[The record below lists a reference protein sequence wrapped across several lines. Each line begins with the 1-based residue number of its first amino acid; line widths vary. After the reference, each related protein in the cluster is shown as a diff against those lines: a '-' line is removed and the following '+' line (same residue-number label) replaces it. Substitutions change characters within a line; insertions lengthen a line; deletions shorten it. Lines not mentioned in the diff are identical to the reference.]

1 MIFRSYVIFVFFKCK
16 MIDIQRYFALKNE
29 IYNNFISF
37 VECEND
43 IDIYYQILIDFL
55 EIHAIQE
62 NREDM
67 KLFLRLISKVAKNTF
82 RKSNLFEKIEKI
94 ILHFENE
101 IKQTFSNWEIFTIF
115 KKQKRILLFL
125 FEKRIINVD
134 NAIAQY
140 FLQKNDFYFY
150 HEIKFFIENKKKE
163 IIESKLAKFE
173 PDILNN
179 YEEKRRVGENDS
191 YICFLIRNDLIDEFI
206 TFVNQTNLTLSNSI
220 KPSIF
225 ETNSFLLKKKEIT
238 LIEYAAFFGSIQIFQ
253 YLRLNNIELTS
264 SLWLYSI
271 HGRNGEIIHLLEESH
286 VVPERKSYEK
296 CLEESIKCHHN
307 DIANYIQNNY
317 INSNEEKFN
326 ENVLSYSLHYHNY
339 EYFTNDMNNKFIFYY
354 ACQYDYLELV
364 KLYIN
369 RDELNINLNEKIIF
383 KKKNCF
389 FNNVYLVVVNL

>member
-101 IKQTFSNWEIFTIF
+101 IKQTFSNWEIFTFF

-140 FLQKNDFYFY
+140 FLQKNDFYFF

-173 PDILNN
+173 PGILNK

-225 ETNSFLLKKKEIT
+225 ETNSFLLKREPS
-238 LIEYAAFFGSIQIFQ
+238 LIQYSAFFGSYQIFK
-253 YLRLNNIELTS
+253 YLMKRINEEYIEDSYDVKYCNDDLYEEYKEN
-264 SLWLYSI
+264 LMWLYSI
-271 HGRNGEIIHLLEESH
+271 HGNNPMIMKKLKNEYYKPKNNSFLEC
-286 VVPERKSYEK
+286 YI
-296 CLEESIKCHHN
+296 ESIKCHHF
-307 DIANYIQNNY
+307 DITK
-317 INSNEEKFN
+317 SLEKVVTDDIF
-326 ENVLSYSLHYHNY
+326 SYCL
-339 EYFTNDMNNKFIFYY
+339 K
-354 ACQYDYLELV
+354 
-364 KLYIN
+364 
-369 RDELNINLNEKIIF
+369 
-383 KKKNCF
+383 
-389 FNNVYLVVVNL
+389 